1 MTDYRYK
8 YSSALR
14 DYFHAF
20 IDYKVSN
27 NQNEFSYAFLFKGL
41 DAFLMDRGYS
51 KSYIDK
57 TIYKD
62 WLAFRNESVSQVTV
76 AREVSM
82 MRMFL
87 IFTTKLGNECYI
99 PAPMIAPK
107 KSHIPHI
114 FSEEELA
121 SLFTAVDDLRIK
133 NRYTHNSV
141 HMMPALFR
149 LLYST
154 GMRIG
159 EALEIR
165 NRDIDMNARIIKLRK
180 TKNGH
185 ERLSPINDSLARV
198 LDEYIVNRNRIP
210 RAGINAPDGYF
221 FCGTRGQKAQ
231 QTTVRDWFHIAR
243 REAGIPYYGRSSG
256 PNVHSLRHTA
266 CVHSLLKMV
275 KSGRDP
281 YCCLPML
288 STFMGHRDVMDT
300 EYYLHL
306 SEELYPEIVR
316 LERNIS
322 SGINSILINAVRP
335 HSYESQQ

>member
-1 MTDYRYK
+1 MTEYRYE
-8 YSSALR
+8 YNSALR
-14 DYFHAF
+14 DYFYAF
-20 IDYKVSN
+20 IDHKVSKN
-27 NQNEFSYAFLFKGL
+27 HDEFSYAFLFKGL
-41 DAFLMDRGYS
+41 DAFLIDRNYD
-51 KSYIDK
+51 KRYIDEP
-57 TIYKD
+57 IYKD
-62 WLAFRNESVSQVTV
+62 WLAFRNERVCQVTI

-107 KSHIPHI
+107 KSYVPHI
-114 FSEEELA
+114 FSEEELT
-121 SLFTAVDDLRIK
+121 SLFAAADGLRLK
-133 NRYTHNSV
+133 NRYTHNCV

-165 NRDIDMNARIIKLRK
+165 NRDIDMKARVIKLRK
-180 TKNGH
+180 TKNGR
-185 ERLSPINDSLARV
+185 ERLSPINDSLASV
-198 LDEYIVNRNRIP
+198 LEEYIVNRNKIP
-210 RAGINAPDGYF
+210 FAGINAPDGYF

-231 QTTVRDWFHIAR
+231 HTTVRTWFHAAR
-243 REAGIPYYGRSSG
+243 MDAGIPYYGRSSG
-256 PNVHSLRHTA
+256 PNVHCLRHTA

-275 KSGRDP
+275 RSGKDP

-288 STFMGHRDVMDT
+288 ATFMGHRDVADT

-316 LERNIS
+316 LDRNIS
-322 SGINSILINAVRP
+322 SGINSVLKNAVTLYA
-335 HSYESQQ
+335 YENK